1 MEIFNRGVTNYKAYM
16 NPLEDYLNTMS
27 SYISK
32 KYNISLEQAKSY
44 VKECIKQHG
53 VTHPDVVYNK
63 KNSDGDMVVE
73 TNKLMGYLKEV
84 KEDNDIIV
92 PSFTTYVNHSKELS
106 IHSIMIETNKKERS
120 KVKKLAFEAK
130 LKNNI
135 EDFNNYETQQMKR
148 KTTNNSLSGSYGST
162 GTILHNESGHYT
174 LTSLTR
180 CVSGIGNAISEL
192 VVGGNRYFRTPD
204 SVVNYILTVIKHCDK
219 QLIEEIIT
227 DYKMYIPTRN
237 DTFDVLVKTGR
248 WYWESKYKE
257 AVIKNLIDSL
267 DEIER
272 CAVVYINDLWS
283 IKNYNEPLIRH
294 LMEGIGL
301 PSYERSDNPLEDL
314 KEEFDG
320 TDNLVRFIFAN
331 EIRGKIIKYEEM
343 VKNNEDLVFYMAS
356 TSKKI
361 KETLKSY
368 SKFFK
373 AFFLT
378 DILPPNIAY
387 IKDMF
392 RLNIVLSDTDSTCCA
407 YDKWVDWF
415 YNGDPDLNR
424 YIGIAGGIMT
434 IVTQLIAHNL
444 KVFYNNLN
452 ISPEYGELL
461 QMKNEFFWPVFVVS
475 NNSKHYYASVMIR
488 EGNVYQELERE
499 KKGVNFISS
508 TFDKII
514 TDTNNE
520 LMDYITDTVSNNKK
534 ISIKYLCKR
543 VADVERK
550 IIEDFENN
558 KFYMFKKDNIKN
570 KNSYKQEP
578 TKSKYV
584 YHLFWN
590 EVFGEKY
597 GFVDEPPYTIYNIPI
612 DAKSKTEFL
621 ELLDDIKSC
630 DENIY
635 NKFVAACKKY
645 DRDQLGTLRIPK
657 SILEKVG
664 LPLEVKKQ
672 VKLKKTILQ
681 MCFSLYDILATAGFY
696 KKKNQLLSEL
706 GY

>member
-1 MEIFNRGVTNYKAYM
+1 MEVFNRGIDNYRTYM
-16 NPLEDYLNTMS
+16 NPLEDYLETMAN
-27 SYISK
+27 YISK
-32 KYNISLEQAKSY
+32 KYKLTIEQSKTY

-53 VTHPDVVYNK
+53 VNHPDVVYKK
-63 KNSDGDMVVE
+63 KNQDGDMVVE
-73 TNKLMGYLKEV
+73 TTKLMNYFKEI
-84 KEDNDIIV
+84 KEDDDIIV
-92 PSFTTYVNHSKELS
+92 PSFTTYTNHKKEIS
-106 IHSIMIETNKKERS
+106 IHSIMIDTNKKERS
-120 KVKKLAFEAK
+120 RVKKLAFEAK
-130 LKNNI
+130 LLNNI
-135 EDFNNYETQQMKR
+135 EDFNNYDTEQMKR

-180 CVSGIGNAISEL
+180 CVSGIGNAISEI

-204 SVVNYILTVIKHCDK
+204 SLINYILTVLKHYDRK
-219 QLIEEIIT
+219 LVEEVVNEN
-227 DYKMYIPTRN
+227 KLYIPSKS
-237 DTFDVLVKTGR
+237 DVFDILVKTGK
-248 WYWESKYKE
+248 WYWESREKE
-257 AVIKNLIDSL
+257 AVIKNLIENL
-267 DEIER
+267 DIIDR
-272 CAVVYINDLWS
+272 CAVLYINDLWTV
-283 IKNYNEPLIRH
+283 KNFNEDFIRV
-294 LMEGIGL
+294 LMDGIGL
-301 PSYERSDNPLEDL
+301 PSYEKSTNPLEDL
-314 KEEFDG
+314 KEEFEG
-320 TDNLVRFIFAN
+320 TDNLLRFIYAEN
-331 EIRGKIIKYEEM
+331 IRGRTIKYKEM
-343 VKNNEDLVFYMAS
+343 LDNNEELIYYMAS

-361 KETLKSY
+361 KETFKSY

-392 RLNIVLSDTDSTCCA
+392 RLNIVLSDTDSTCCS
-407 YDKWVDWF
+407 YDKWVEWY
-415 YNGDPDLNR
+415 YNGNPDLDR

-434 IVTQLIAHNL
+434 ITTQLIGHNL

-452 ISPEYGELL
+452 IVPEYGELL

-475 NNSKHYYASVMIR
+475 NNSKHYFASVMIR
-488 EGNVYQELERE
+488 EGNVYRELERE

-508 TFDKII
+508 TFDQII

-520 LMDYITDTVSNNKK
+520 LMDYITDTVSKNEK
-534 ISIKYLCKR
+534 ISLKYLCKR

-550 IIEDFENN
+550 IISDFENN

-584 YHLFWN
+584 YHLFWK

-597 GFVDEPPYTIYNIPI
+597 GALDEPPYTIYNIPI
-612 DAKSKTEFL
+612 DAKSKTEFQ
-621 ELLDDIKSC
+621 ELLDDIKAC

-635 NKFVAACKKY
+635 NKFIEACKKY
-645 DRDQLGTLRIPK
+645 DRNQLGTLRIPK
-657 SILEKVG
+657 AIVEKVG
-664 LPLEVKKQ
+664 LPLELKNQ

-696 KKKNQLLSEL
+696 KKKNYLVSEL